1 MKLNPKETGKTLV
14 HKIKSFK
21 PKSLWIKIRS
31 FKLSDLKKIKKWQA
45 VVAILVVV
53 TIIGGITAV
62 VRSTNAKEAM
72 KVVAVDT
79 TVEKRDITSSITGS
93 AVVNPKDQY
102 SITAL
107 VSGDVLTANFE
118 QGDVVQEGDILYEI
132 DASDAQTSIEN
143 ADISYQ
149 RSQMDYNKAA
159 ENYANLTVKS
169 KIAGTVK
176 TLYVKRGDSV
186 SQGTKIAD
194 IYDDSTLTL
203 TITFNDADAA
213 NISKGMSA
221 TVRVSSNGEIL
232 SGTVTDVNASG
243 FASTG
248 NTKVR
253 KVKISVK
260 NPGVLMNTETA
271 TAEVNGFACSAAGTF
286 EYATEKTITAENS
299 GDIDAVYV
307 SEGDK
312 VSVGTKLVH
321 IDSDTVEDNLTSS
334 SLSLRSSALS
344 RQNAQDKLDDYT
356 ITAPISGTVVMKNI
370 KTGDKLDNSNMST
383 EMAVIYDMSSLECEL
398 SVDELDIKNVE
409 IGQSVVITSDA
420 VEGKAYHGEVLNVSI
435 NGTTSGGVTTY
446 PVTIVITDFDE
457 DLLPGM
463 NIDVEITTSQAKDV
477 LAVPVTAVNRGNIVY
492 VKGEKTEENDRAPE
506 GYKSVKVETGV
517 YNNEYIEI
525 KSGLNEGDVV
535 YTPQIQSAATDVF
548 SDMAGMMG
556 SMGGGMPGGMGG
568 GMPQGGMSGSRQGG
582 NMGGNRQSGGMPGGM
597 R

>member
-1 MKLNPKETGKTLV
+1 MKLNFKEKEKTLI
-14 HKIKSFK
+14 HKIKGFK
-21 PKSLWIKIRS
+21 PKELWTKVKS
-31 FKLSDLKKIKKWQA
+31 FKFSDLKKIKKWQA
-45 VVAILVVV
+45 TVAILVIVA
-53 TIIGGITAV
+53 IIGGITAG
-62 VRSTNAKEAM
+62 VRSTNSKEAM
-72 KVVAVDT
+72 KVMAVDT
-79 TVEKRDITSSITGS
+79 TVEKHDITSSITGS

-107 VSGDVLTANFE
+107 VSGDVLSANFE
-118 QGDVVQEGDILYEI
+118 QGDVVEEGDVLYEI

-149 RSQMDYNKAA
+149 RSQLDYNKAA

-169 KIAGTVK
+169 TIAGTIK
-176 TLYVKRGDSV
+176 TLYVKQGDSV
-186 SQGTKIAD
+186 NNGSKIAD
-194 IYDDSTLTL
+194 IYDDSSLTL
-203 TITFNDADAA
+203 TVTFNDADAK
-213 NISKGMSA
+213 NISRGDVA
-221 TVRVSSNGEIL
+221 TVRISSNGEIL
-232 SGTVTDVNASG
+232 SGTVTNVNSSG
-243 FASTG
+243 YASTG

-253 KVKISVK
+253 TVKISVK

-271 TAEVNGFACSAAGTF
+271 TAEVNGFAATGVGKF
-286 EYATEKTITAENS
+286 EYAAEKTITAESS
-299 GDIDAVYV
+299 GEIDAVYV
-307 SEGDK
+307 LEGDK
-312 VSVGTKLVH
+312 VSSGMKLVH

-344 RQNAQDKLDDYT
+344 RQNAQDRLDDYT

-370 KTGDKLDNSNMST
+370 KAGDKLDNSNMST

-409 IGQSVVITSDA
+409 VGQSVTIKSDA
-420 VEGKAYHGEVLNVSI
+420 VEGRIYHGEVSNVSI

-463 NIDVEITTSQAKDV
+463 NIDVEITTSQAKGV

-492 VKGEKTEENDRAPE
+492 VKGEKTDENDKAPE

-525 KSGLNEGDVV
+525 KSGLTEGDVV
-535 YTPQIQSAATDVF
+535 YTPQIQSATTDVF
-548 SDMAGMMG
+548 SDMVGMMG
-556 SMGGGMPGGMGG
+556 NMGGGMPSGIGG
-568 GMPQGGMSGSRQGG
+568 GMPSGMNGR
-582 NMGGNRQSGGMPGGM
+582 MPGGM

>member
-1 MKLNPKETGKTLV
+1 MKIKETGKKLV
-14 HKIKSFK
+14 HKIKDFN
-21 PKSLWIKIRS
+21 PKVLLTKIRS

-45 VVAILVVV
+45 AIAALVVV
-53 TIIGGITAV
+53 AIIGGIAMG
-62 VRSTNAKEAM
+62 VRSGNAKEAM
-72 KVVAVDT
+72 KVVAIDT

-118 QGDVVQEGDILYEI
+118 QGDVVKEGDILYEI

-159 ENYANLTVKS
+159 ENYANLTVTA

-194 IYDDSTLTL
+194 IYDDSSLTL
-203 TITFNDADAA
+203 TVTFNDADAA
-213 NISKGMSA
+213 NISRGDSA
-221 TVRVSSNGEIL
+221 IVRISSNGEIL
-232 SGTVTDVNASG
+232 HGTVTDVNASG

-271 TAEVNGFACSAAGTF
+271 TAEINGFACTGAGTF
-286 EYATEKTITAENS
+286 EYAAEKTITAESS
-299 GDIDAVYV
+299 GDIDEVYV
-307 SEGDK
+307 LEGEK
-312 VSVGTKLVH
+312 VSAGTKLVH
-321 IDSDTVEDNLTSS
+321 IDSDTVKDNLTSS

-344 RQNAQDKLDDYT
+344 RQNAQDRLDDYT

-370 KTGDKLDNSNMST
+370 KAGDKLDNSNMST

-409 IGQSVVITSDA
+409 VGQSVIITSDA
-420 VEGKAYHGEVLNVSI
+420 VEGRAYHGEVSNVSI
-435 NGTTSGGVTTY
+435 NGTTSSGVTTY

-463 NIDVEITTSQAKDV
+463 NIDVEITTSQAKGV

-506 GYKSVKVETGV
+506 GYKSVQVETGV

-525 KSGLNEGDVV
+525 KSGLNEGDIV
-535 YTPQIQSAATDVF
+535 YTPQIQSTATDVF

-556 SMGGGMPGGMGG
+556 GMRGGMSSGMGGGMPGGM
-568 GMPQGGMSGSRQGG
+568 PSGG
-582 NMGGNRQSGGMPGGM
+582 NMGRESRQSGMSGGM